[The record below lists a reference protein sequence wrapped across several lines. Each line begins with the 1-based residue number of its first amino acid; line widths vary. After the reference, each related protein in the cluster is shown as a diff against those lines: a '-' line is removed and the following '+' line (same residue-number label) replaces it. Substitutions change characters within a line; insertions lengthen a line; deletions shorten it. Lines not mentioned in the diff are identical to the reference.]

1 MAALT
6 TTSGAITINASFTET
21 VTSGLI
27 VSQTL
32 PTSISTSVNYG
43 NNNTGATNIDLVV
56 GQQLT
61 LNASPTTWNL
71 TSINTLDGTYR
82 AFARVR
88 EFMVQNLGSAPV
100 TIYANSASGVGW
112 LPSSTTPLTV
122 YNGTSTSVSATGG
135 RLLLSDPWVVGASS
149 GMWVNAS
156 SGILVFNPGG
166 ASTSI
171 NVIIAGTSSAG

>member
-6 TTSGAITINASFTET
+6 TTSGAVTINAAFSET

-27 VSQTL
+27 VSQNL
-32 PTSISTSVNYG
+32 PASVSTSVNYG

-71 TSINTLDGTYR
+71 TSINTMDGTFR

-88 EFMVQNLGSAPV
+88 EFFVQNLGSAPV

-112 LPSSTTPLTV
+112 LPGSATPLTL
-122 YNGTSTSVSATGG
+122 YNGTSTSASASGG
-135 RLLLSDPWVVGASS
+135 RLMLADPWVVGASS
-149 GMWVNAS
+149 GMYVTAS

-166 ASTSI
+166 GSTSI